1 MTAVPSNRLKVEKPE
16 NSFPECLL
24 LKISGKPVS
33 KDWLTKLGIK
43 KPQSEVMD
51 LFLRI
56 NFHEQWV
63 EFKFGWVKFGLQG
76 GELRLTLENGRMP
89 SKLRNKE
96 LKKSLETKLTTE
108 RHLAVETENKPLIE
122 ASLGPDLTKA
132 GLKVNLGNS
141 QKNSR
146 SDKFQLEIAQIT
158 HKGDDN
164 QPVWVFENKT
174 DEPILIGELEAL
186 LGQVLIDKI
195 PCKVEARFVT
205 EVHQVVTRGLKTKS
219 GDDISNKAWLNYLEL
234 VMAKDFLNRL
244 SKSPLSQQVLH
255 YGE

>member
-24 LKISGKPVS
+24 LEIWGKPVS
-33 KDWLTKLGIK
+33 KDLLTKLGIK
-43 KPQSEVMD
+43 KPQSEVID

-63 EFKFGWVKFGLQG
+63 KFKFGRVKFGLQG

-89 SKLRNKE
+89 SELRNEE
-96 LKKSLETKLTTE
+96 LKKSLETELTTE
-108 RHLAVETENKPLIE
+108 RHLVVETENKPQIE
-122 ASLGPDLTKA
+122 ASLGPDLKKV
-132 GLKVNLGNS
+132 GLKVSLGNS
-141 QKNSR
+141 QKNFR
-146 SDKFQLEIAQIT
+146 SNKIQLKIAQIT

-164 QPVWVFENKT
+164 HPIWVFENRT
-174 DEPILIGELEAL
+174 DEPILKGELEAL

-195 PCKVEARFVT
+195 PCKVEAMFVT
-205 EVHQVVTRGLKTKS
+205 ETHLVIRGLKTKS
-219 GDDISNKAWLNYLEL
+219 GDNISDKGWLNYFEL

-244 SKSPLSQQVLH
+244 SKSPLSRQVLH